1 MMNEY
6 ICIVEGGHS
15 LVGGMIYFAVV
26 GLDRFLKLYDFNQPK
41 PLQKVYLKSKL
52 SHVLMSKTFDPMNA
66 IKKTE
71 DNAAKKRKKE
81 ATDPDIIEVKGDGD
95 EFWTKLPIV
104 RSDSRKKGK
113 KK

>member
-1 MMNEY
+1 
-6 ICIVEGGHS
+6 
-15 LVGGMIYFAVV
+15 
-26 GLDRFLKLYDFNQPK
+26 
-41 PLQKVYLKSKL
+41 
-52 SHVLMSKTFDPMNA
+52 MNA